1 MVRSLLQWG
10 VLAATVETLS
20 VVSMLPGRC
29 RLTSSSQSMD
39 TRVDAIGFFKAGS
52 IYAHFQRRR

>member
-10 VLAATVETLS
+10 VLAAIVETLP

-29 RLTSSSQSMD
+29 RLTSSTQRMD
-39 TRVDAIGFFKAGS
+39 TRVDAVGFFKAGS
-52 IYAHFQRRR
+52 INAHFQRRR